1 MGIYENF
8 QLSKLR
14 MVLKKQ
20 GVFYKF
26 LYFKKNDFG
35 EFVDEVDKVFDIL
48 GLFHTSQ
55 GYITVVTTDS
65 GSIPKKDN
73 PEIMCF
79 WSEAKDIP
87 QGAIVEICNQKYK
100 VNFVTDVGN
109 MHVIANISLEVI
121 LNGNYS

>member
-1 MGIYENF
+1 MGAYEHF

-14 MVLKKQ
+14 MVLKNH
-20 GVFYKF
+20 GVFYQF
-26 LYFKKNDFG
+26 VCFKKNDFG
-35 EFVDEVDKVFDIL
+35 EFIDEVDKVFDVL

-73 PEIMCF
+73 PEIMCI

-121 LNGNYS
+121 LDGNKS